1 MSQQQIC
8 ETESKHIH
16 LETLSEL
23 ECRICYNCYDVH
35 TRKPKVLNCQ
45 HRVCAKCLQ
54 RVANLKSSSAH
65 TISCPFCRQETSLAK
80 EKVCRLQ
87 DDPHI
92 MAVLSQPDK
101 AKNWSSSELMLTPA
115 NLANLSNSS
124 NYLIIALT
132 DPQRES
138 SQKNSGNI
146 LPIISYRPSSLDS
159 LTSVSCQQVTDR
171 CRPCLWKGFP
181 HFLTWTL
188 GLLYF
193 SSIPL
198 GIYLL
203 VIQNVTL
210 GIIFISLVPSSL
222 VLCVVYG
229 FCQCVFHETLHCLT
243 R

>member
-1 MSQQQIC
+1 MSQEVCQ
-8 ETESKHIH
+8 TESTLPHP
-16 LETLSEL
+16 EALSEL

-35 TRKPKVLNCQ
+35 SRKPKVLSC
-45 HRVCAKCLQ
+45 HHCVCAKCLQ
-54 RVANLKSSSAH
+54 SLRSSSAH
-65 TISCPFCRQETSLAK
+65 SISCPFCRQETMVVK

-92 MAVLSQPDK
+92 MAILREPDK
-101 AKNWSSSELMLTPA
+101 AKNWSTSELMLAPA
-115 NLANLSNSS
+115 NLTTLSEITSNSS
-124 NYLIIALT
+124 NCLLITVT
-132 DPQRES
+132 DPQREPT
-138 SQKNSGNI
+138 QANTTNT
-146 LPIISYRPSSLDS
+146 LPIISYRPSSMDS
-159 LTSVSCQQVTDR
+159 LTSISCRQVAGT

-188 GLLYF
+188 GLFYF
-193 SSIPL
+193 SSVPL

-210 GIIFISLVPSSL
+210 GIIFISLVPFSL
-222 VLCVVYG
+222 LLCVIYG

>member
-1 MSQQQIC
+1 MSQQQIS
-8 ETESKHIH
+8 EAESKLPHFC
-16 LETLSEL
+16 TLNEL

-35 TRKPKVLNCQ
+35 SRKPKVLNCH

-54 RVANLKSSSAH
+54 KVAKLKASPPH
-65 TISCPFCRQETSLAK
+65 TISCPFCRQETNVPK
-80 EKVCRLQ
+80 EKICRLQ

-92 MAVLSQPDK
+92 MAILSLPDK
-101 AKNWSSSELMLTPA
+101 AKNCSSSEITLTPA
-115 NLANLSNSS
+115 NHEISSNSS
-124 NYLIIALT
+124 NCLLIAIT

-138 SQKNSGNI
+138 LQTNNTNV

-159 LTSVSCQQVTDR
+159 LTSISCQQVTDK

-181 HFLTWTL
+181 HLLTWTL
-188 GLLYF
+188 GLFYF
-193 SSIPL
+193 SSVPL

-203 VIQNVTL
+203 VIQKVTL